1 MREPNKIRIERLHP
15 HAWLW
20 EPLESD
26 ATFVLRT
33 MFGTKAVYLDGK
45 LMFCFAAK
53 KELWSGVLVAT
64 DRKHHPS
71 LITEIPVLAPHP
83 ILSKW
88 LYLNVSSDS
97 FEREAGHLI
106 RLAKRRDGRL
116 GVVPPPKNRRSLR
129 SL

>member
-1 MREPNKIRIERLHP
+1 MRETGKIRIERLHP
-15 HAWLW
+15 HAWIW

-33 MFGTKAVYLDGK
+33 MFGTKALYLDGK

-53 KELWSGVLVAT
+53 QEPWSGVLVAT
-64 DRKHHPS
+64 DRQHHPS
-71 LITEIPVLAPHP
+71 LMTELPVLTPHP

-88 LYLNVSSDS
+88 LYLSVSSDS

-106 RLAKRRDGRL
+106 RLAKRRDERL
-116 GVVPPPKNRRSLR
+116 GIVPPPRKRRPPR
-129 SL
+129 SS

>member
-1 MREPNKIRIERLHP
+1 MCETNEFQFKTLHP

-53 KELWSGVLVAT
+53 KEPWSGILVAT
-64 DRKHHPS
+64 DRQHHPS
-71 LITEIPVLAPHP
+71 MMSEIPALTPHP

-88 LYLNVSSDS
+88 LYLSESFDS
-97 FEREAGHLI
+97 FERVARHLI
-106 RLAKRRDGRL
+106 RLGKRRDAGL
-116 GVVPPPKNRRSLR
+116 GVVPPPKK
-129 SL
+129 